1 MFLLYDILIRPFS
14 FLLQTLHDM
23 ALEEC
28 YDVEGIRNDL
38 KENRLLYE
46 LGERSDAE
54 YARYKSEL
62 EDELELAKEAR
73 ERLSGKV
80 EVMR

>member
-1 MFLLYDILIRPFS
+1 MFLLNDLLVRPFT
-14 FLLQTLHDM
+14 FLLRTLHDM

-28 YDVEGIRNDL
+28 YDVEGIRDDL

-46 LGERSDAE
+46 IGERSDAE
-54 YARYKSEL
+54 YARHKSAL
-62 EDELELAKEAR
+62 EDELDLSREAR

>member
-1 MFLLYDILIRPFS
+1 MFLLNDILIRPFT
-14 FLLQTLHDM
+14 FLLGTLHDM

-28 YDVEGIRNDL
+28 YDVEGIRDDL

-46 LGERSDAE
+46 LGELSDE
-54 YARYKSEL
+54 TYSRRKTEL
-62 EDELELAKEAR
+62 EDELDVAMEAR

>member
-1 MFLLYDILIRPFS
+1 MFLLNDLLVRPFT
-14 FLLQTLHDM
+14 FLLRTLHDM

-28 YDVEGIRNDL
+28 YDVEGIREDL

-46 LGERSDAE
+46 IGERSDE
-54 YARYKSEL
+54 TYARRKAAL
-62 EDELELAKEAR
+62 EDELDLAMEAR

-80 EVMR
+80 EVMQ